1 VAVTVERWGGP
12 PPSAGAGAAGAAG
25 RRADASAATAEL
37 LWTLRRE
44 SPAGVPAAGAAAAA
58 SAGAS
63 AVMALEVEAAPLG
76 LADGVYPCEVLS
88 NGWRGG
94 AAVQAAHSPRHQP
107 PPPPLS
113 LKVDSGAGLIAPIQL
128 TNATL
133 LLRCAS
139 RTVVV

>member
-1 VAVTVERWGGP
+1 VTVERWGGP

-25 RRADASAATAEL
+25 RRADTSAATAEL

>member
-1 VAVTVERWGGP
+1 VERWGGP

-44 SPAGVPAAGAAAAA
+44 SPAGVPAAGAGAAAA